1 MKIRKLSNGLRYGV
15 NSAGEKICLGAQ
27 MGRRNTLPAN
37 PAALLKLRL
46 VRLRLVN
53 GDYDAGGAYWGF
65 TAGTAIYWAY
75 GESADI
81 FVRAADRQ
89 DAKERVLQ
97 KIPAARF
104 YR

>member
-1 MKIRKLSNGLRYGV
+1 MKAPKLSNGLRYGV

-37 PAALLKLRL
+37 PAAPLKLRL
-46 VRLRLVN
+46 VRLRLVD

-75 GESADI
+75 GDSAEV
-81 FVRAADRQ
+81 FVRAGSRA
-89 DAKERVLQ
+89 DAKGQVLQ
-97 KIPAARF
+97 KIPSARF